1 MMSFELDQLLIMLTV
16 IGITSYGS
24 WILFTKNNN
33 QKGTNAMSA
42 LMFIVILFVLWRV
55 FVLNL
60 DFGLILFLATIFA
73 ALSWLIGLALSI
85 DNLISESKS
94 YFWILL
100 LILSIRSFGYEPYQ
114 IPSSSM
120 VPGLQIGDF
129 VLVNKYAYG
138 LKLPVTNKLIAN
150 VKEPKRGEIGVF
162 LPPHTLCDSL
172 PEEARPELASM
183 PVKESQIFLN
193 KFLYLQKERCTYLG
207 IKYIKRII
215 GVPGDKVEIRGEEL
229 FINDNKITRE
239 FLTQNKEERL
249 YSEQLDDLDYT
260 VRYLGLKGYEN
271 YVWEIPPNKYLAI
284 GDNRDNSL
292 DSRDWGYF
300 SKEHLIGRGE
310 FIWMNWVSFS
320 ELPTFKRNRRI
331 K

>member
-1 MMSFELDQLLIMLTV
+1 MSFELDQILILLSVAGLTC
-16 IGITSYGS
+16 YGA
-24 WILFTKNNN
+24 WIFFTINNN
-33 QKGTNAMSA
+33 LKGAAAMSA
-42 LMFIVILFVLWRV
+42 LMFTVVLFLLWRV
-55 FVLNL
+55 FRLNL

-73 ALSWLIGLALSI
+73 VLSWLIGIALNLK
-85 DNLISESKS
+85 NLISESKS

-100 LILSIRSFGYEPYQ
+100 LILSIRSFAYEPYQ

-138 LKLPVTNKLIAN
+138 LKLPVINKLVVN
-150 VKEPKRGEIGVF
+150 VREPKRGEVGVF
-162 LPPHTLCDSL
+162 LPPHTLCDSS
-172 PEEARPELASM
+172 PEEARPELASI
-183 PVKESQIFLN
+183 PVRESQVFLN
-193 KFLYLQKERCTYLG
+193 KFLYLQKDRCTYLG

-215 GVPGDKVEIRGEEL
+215 GVPGDKVEIRGEDL
-229 FINDNKITRE
+229 FINGNKLNRKFII
-239 FLTQNKEERL
+239 QNKEERF
-249 YSEQLDDLDYT
+249 YSEQLDNLNYT
-260 VRYLGLKGYEN
+260 VRYLGLKEYEN

-310 FIWMNWVSFS
+310 FIWMHWGSFS

>member
-1 MMSFELDQLLIMLTV
+1 MTFELDQILILLSLVGLTC
-16 IGITSYGS
+16 YGS
-24 WILFTKNNN
+24 WIFFTINNN
-33 QKGTNAMSA
+33 LKGAAAMSA
-42 LMFIVILFVLWRV
+42 LMFIIVLFLLWRV
-55 FVLNL
+55 FRLNL

-73 ALSWLIGLALSI
+73 VLSWLIGIALNLK
-85 DNLISESKS
+85 NLISESKS

-100 LILSIRSFGYEPYQ
+100 LILSIRSFAYEPYQ

-138 LKLPVTNKLIAN
+138 LKLPVINKLVVN
-150 VKEPKRGEIGVF
+150 VREPKRGEVGVF
-162 LPPHTLCDSL
+162 LPPHTLCDSS
-172 PEEARPELASM
+172 PEEARPELASI
-183 PVKESQIFLN
+183 PVRESQVFLN
-193 KFLYLQKERCTYLG
+193 KFLYLQKDRCTYLG

-215 GVPGDKVEIRGEEL
+215 GVPGDKVEIRGEDL
-229 FINDNKITRE
+229 FINGNKLNRKFII
-239 FLTQNKEERL
+239 QNKEERF
-249 YSEQLDDLDYT
+249 YSEQLDNLNYT
-260 VRYLGLKGYEN
+260 VRYLGLKEYEN

-310 FIWMNWVSFS
+310 FIWMHWGSFS

>member
-1 MMSFELDQLLIMLTV
+1 MSFELDQILILLSVAGLTC
-16 IGITSYGS
+16 YGS
-24 WILFTKNNN
+24 WIFFTINNN
-33 QKGTNAMSA
+33 LKGAAAMSA
-42 LMFIVILFVLWRV
+42 LMFIVVLFLLWRV
-55 FVLNL
+55 FRLNL

-73 ALSWLIGLALSI
+73 VLSWLIGIALNLK
-85 DNLISESKS
+85 NLISESKS

-100 LILSIRSFGYEPYQ
+100 LILSIRSFAYEPYQ

-138 LKLPVTNKLIAN
+138 LKLPVINKLVVN
-150 VKEPKRGEIGVF
+150 VREPKRGEVGVF
-162 LPPHTLCDSL
+162 LPPHTLCDSS
-172 PEEARPELASM
+172 PEEARPELASI
-183 PVKESQIFLN
+183 PVRESQVFLN
-193 KFLYLQKERCTYLG
+193 KFLYLQKDRCTYLG

-215 GVPGDKVEIRGEEL
+215 GVPGDKVEIRGEDL
-229 FINDNKITRE
+229 FINGNKLNRKFII
-239 FLTQNKEERL
+239 QNKEERF
-249 YSEQLDDLDYT
+249 YSEQLDNLNYT
-260 VRYLGLKGYEN
+260 VRYLGLKEYEN

-310 FIWMNWVSFS
+310 FIWMHWGSFS